1 MKYINDKL
9 EKLYVSKERNI
20 DDIDN
25 AQKEIKFYESRLYD
39 YLEEQ
44 KVLDKEIEFYDSL
57 D

>member
-1 MKYINDKL
+1 MKYISDKL